1 MKNSYFL
8 NFLFVVLI
16 LISLG
21 FIFLFII
28 LWYFGKDLPNFE
40 KLENYEPPVVSRI
53 YAADGNFL
61 EEYSR
66 ENRIF
71 SSYEQIPKQLINCFL
86 VAEDRNFF
94 THYGFDI
101 KGILRAFLKNSS
113 NIFNDK
119 RPEGASTITQQVAKN
134 FLLSGEISYS
144 RKIKEIILALR
155 IENLLTKNEILEL
168 YLNEIYL
175 GNRSYGVVSASAN
188 YFNKSLYE
196 LELHE
201 MALLAALPKAP
212 SKYNPFINSK
222 KSIERR
228 NWVLSRLLAEG
239 FINSVK
245 YEKFVEKDLKLQKKN
260 KIFRSK
266 ASFFKEAIRREIIE
280 NYSEKK
286 LYDQGLSIISSLDTN
301 LQLVAE
307 KVFQNGIKNFDKRKG
322 WRGVLGN
329 IKVGDEW
336 NNNLK
341 KFKKNSGNV
350 SSDLSVVLK
359 INQNSLEVGK
369 LDASKKQIFR
379 ENLGIIKKKS
389 TINFDKFFNVGDLI
403 LVDNNTNDLIQTP
416 DVNGGLVVIENNSG
430 RILAMVGGY
439 DSTSSFNR
447 VNQAMRQPGSAFKPF
462 VYATALENSFSPV
475 SRVLDAP
482 VIIENPTN
490 KKKWRPQN
498 YGKKFFGLST
508 LRLGMEKSRNLMTV
522 RLAKLV
528 GLDKIKDLSLNFGIY
543 DEFPKL
549 MSSSLG
555 SVETSLIKIASGY
568 AIFANGGY
576 YVKPSLIDKIQDRY
590 GKTLYKQDRRICK
603 SCKLDSINFTDAELK
618 NLEVL
623 PQIYENRKKV
633 VSSETA
639 FQITSLLMGVIKRG
653 TAKNLNF
660 LDFQVAGKT
669 GTTNNNQDAWFIGYN
684 SEITVGIY
692 IGYDEPKTLGKSETG
707 SKVAAPIFGE
717 FMKTVYSKR
726 KPMPFLVPEGIKFVN
741 VNIKTGIPSNNNFIQ
756 ESLKKDFDFENEIK
770 NFIVDENF
778 EDKGFY

>member
-1 MKNSYFL
+1 MKNGYLL

-16 LISLG
+16 IISLG
-21 FIFLFII
+21 IIFLFTI

-94 THYGFDI
+94 THYGFDL

-188 YFNKSLYE
+188 YFNKSLFE

-239 FINSVK
+239 FISSIK
-245 YEKFVEKDLKLQKKN
+245 YEKFIAKELKLQKKN

-307 KVFQNGIKNFDKRKG
+307 KVFQNGINNFDKRKG

-329 IKVGDEW
+329 IEIGDEW

-341 KFKKNSGNV
+341 KFKKNGGNI

-369 LDASKKQIFR
+369 LDASKKQIFQD
-379 ENLGIIKKKS
+379 NLEIVKKTS
-389 TINFDKFFNVGDLI
+389 TINFEKLFNVGDIILI
-403 LVDNNTNDLIQTP
+403 DDKTNDLIQTP
-416 DVNGGLVVIENNSG
+416 DVNGGMVVIENNSG

-447 VNQAMRQPGSAFKPF
+447 VNQAMRQPGSA
-462 VYATALENSFSPV
+462 
-475 SRVLDAP
+475 
-482 VIIENPTN
+482 
-490 KKKWRPQN
+490 
-498 YGKKFFGLST
+498 
-508 LRLGMEKSRNLMTV
+508 
-522 RLAKLV
+522 
-528 GLDKIKDLSLNFGIY
+528 
-543 DEFPKL
+543 
-549 MSSSLG
+549 
-555 SVETSLIKIASGY
+555 
-568 AIFANGGY
+568 
-576 YVKPSLIDKIQDRY
+576 
-590 GKTLYKQDRRICK
+590 
-603 SCKLDSINFTDAELK
+603 
-618 NLEVL
+618 L
-623 PQIYENRKKV
+623 P
-633 VSSETA
+633 
-639 FQITSLLMGVIKRG
+639 
-653 TAKNLNF
+653 
-660 LDFQVAGKT
+660 D
-669 GTTNNNQDAWFIGYN
+669 
-684 SEITVGIY
+684 
-692 IGYDEPKTLGKSETG
+692 
-707 SKVAAPIFGE
+707 
-717 FMKTVYSKR
+717 
-726 KPMPFLVPEGIKFVN
+726 
-741 VNIKTGIPSNNNFIQ
+741 
-756 ESLKKDFDFENEIK
+756 
-770 NFIVDENF
+770 
-778 EDKGFY
+778 

>member
-1 MKNSYFL
+1 MKDNYFL
-8 NFLFVVLI
+8 NFLFITLI
-16 LISLG
+16 LAASG
-21 FIFLFII
+21 FIFIFTI

-40 KLENYEPPVVSRI
+40 KLENYEPPVVSRV

-71 SSYEQIPKQLINCFL
+71 SSYDQIPKQLINCFL

-94 THYGFDI
+94 THYGFDL
-101 KGILRAFLKNSS
+101 KGILRAFLKNSLNVFS
-113 NIFNDK
+113 NK

-134 FLLSGEISYS
+134 FLLSGEISYT

-212 SKYNPFINSK
+212 SKYNPFTNSEQ
-222 KSIERR
+222 SIKRR

-239 FINSVK
+239 FIDSAK
-245 YEKFVEKDLKLQKKN
+245 YEQFVKKEVKLQKKN
-260 KIFRSK
+260 KIFQSK

-286 LYDQGLSIISSLDTN
+286 LYNQGLSIISSLDTN
-301 LQLVAE
+301 LQLIAE
-307 KVFQNGIKNFDKRKG
+307 KVFQNGINEFDKRKG
-322 WRGVLGN
+322 WRGSLSN
-329 IKVGDEW
+329 IKTGNDWHE
-336 NNNLK
+336 NLE
-341 KFKKNSGNV
+341 KFKKNNSNI
-350 SSDLSVVLK
+350 SKNLSVVLK
-359 INQNSLEVGK
+359 INKNSLEVGK
-369 LDASKKQIFR
+369 YDGSKIQVFR
-379 ENLGIIKKKS
+379 ENLGILKNRS
-389 TINFDKFFNVGDLI
+389 LANLNELFNLGDLI
-403 LVDNNTNDLIQTP
+403 LVDSKTNDLFQTP

-462 VYATALENSFSPV
+462 VYATALENNFSPV

-543 DEFPKL
+543 EKFPKL

-555 SVETSLIKIASGY
+555 SVETSLIKIATGY

-590 GKTLYKQDRRICK
+590 GKTLYKQDKRICN
-603 SCKLDSINFTDAELK
+603 SCVLDSKNYTDAELK
-618 NLEVL
+618 NLEVF
-623 PQIYENRKKV
+623 PQIFENRKKV
-633 VSSETA
+633 ISSETA
-639 FQITSLLMGVIKRG
+639 FQITSLLMGVIERG

-660 LDFQVAGKT
+660 LDFQIAGKT

-692 IGYDEPKTLGKSETG
+692 IGYDDPKPLGKSETG
-707 SKVAAPIFGE
+707 SKVAAPIFGD
-717 FMKTVYSKR
+717 FMKTVYSKK
-726 KPMPFLVPEGIKFVN
+726 KPMPFFVPEGIKFVN
-741 VNIKTGIPSNNNFIQ
+741 VDIKTGIPSNKNYIL
-756 ESLKKDFDFENEIK
+756 EALKKDFDFKKQTQNV
-770 NFIVDENF
+770 IVDEDF
-778 EDKGFY
+778 ENEGFY

>member
-1 MKNSYFL
+1 
-8 NFLFVVLI
+8 
-16 LISLG
+16 
-21 FIFLFII
+21 
-28 LWYFGKDLPNFE
+28 
-40 KLENYEPPVVSRI
+40 
-53 YAADGNFL
+53 
-61 EEYSR
+61 
-66 ENRIF
+66 
-71 SSYEQIPKQLINCFL
+71 
-86 VAEDRNFF
+86 
-94 THYGFDI
+94 
-101 KGILRAFLKNSS
+101 
-113 NIFNDK
+113 
-119 RPEGASTITQQVAKN
+119 
-134 FLLSGEISYS
+134 
-144 RKIKEIILALR
+144 
-155 IENLLTKNEILEL
+155 
-168 YLNEIYL
+168 
-175 GNRSYGVVSASAN
+175 
-188 YFNKSLYE
+188 
-196 LELHE
+196 
-201 MALLAALPKAP
+201 
-212 SKYNPFINSK
+212 
-222 KSIERR
+222 
-228 NWVLSRLLAEG
+228 
-239 FINSVK
+239 
-245 YEKFVEKDLKLQKKN
+245 
-260 KIFRSK
+260 
-266 ASFFKEAIRREIIE
+266 
-280 NYSEKK
+280 
-286 LYDQGLSIISSLDTN
+286 
-301 LQLVAE
+301 
-307 KVFQNGIKNFDKRKG
+307 
-322 WRGVLGN
+322 
-329 IKVGDEW
+329 
-336 NNNLK
+336 
-341 KFKKNSGNV
+341 
-350 SSDLSVVLK
+350 
-359 INQNSLEVGK
+359 
-369 LDASKKQIFR
+369 
-379 ENLGIIKKKS
+379 
-389 TINFDKFFNVGDLI
+389 
-403 LVDNNTNDLIQTP
+403 
-416 DVNGGLVVIENNSG
+416 
-430 RILAMVGGY
+430 MVGGY

-692 IGYDEPKTLGKSETG
+692 VGYDEPKTLGKSETG

-741 VNIKTGIPSNNNFIQ
+741 VDIKTGIPSNNNFIQ